1 MTRDKLMG
9 IGARVLFVLVK
20 PAALWAAVQL
30 DSDGG
35 GRLAQV
41 YLLGILALSLMG
53 TNAHRSFYKA
63 CFEDSELA
71 GPITKARRFNRYL
84 SDLSHQIFCV
94 ILILC
99 LSALV
104 FPNAFIEFIWVG
116 LIFALAE
123 KVSDEGIRFTQFK
136 LDNLNLL
143 IWATAKIS
151 ASGMAVAFAYVLD
164 LDIGLSFPIF
174 LLMFVVA
181 LARKEV
187 LLASALLLKG
197 LASGLKSFTKSVFE
211 LFRRDYGQIAW
222 VFTTMGLM
230 NIDKWTLQLSG
241 TESLPEYMLV
251 AQLAAAFLVAQT
263 IFVLA
268 PARSKLINKNPNKIP
283 SLQISSYLFATTAC
297 LFGCVVFA
305 VRYESSGESLLH
317 FPLFLVGV
325 FVLSAPY
332 LERLYWVAPD
342 RTRIGLDLMI
352 IGLFAFCILMAH
364 AFLGAWPSVS
374 NMLSLLVVFLVV
386 RLICVRALVTNHG
399 AN

>member
-1 MTRDKLMG
+1 MG

-41 YLLGILALSLMG
+41 YLLGVLALSLMG
-53 TNAHRSFYKA
+53 TNAHRSYYKA
-63 CFEDSELA
+63 CFEDKELV
-71 GPITKARRFNRYL
+71 GPVAKSRRFNRYL
-84 SDLSHQIFCV
+84 HDLGHQIFCV
-94 ILILC
+94 VWILC
-99 LSALV
+99 LSVLV
-104 FPNAFIEFIWVG
+104 FPDAFIEFIWVG

-136 LDNLNLL
+136 LDNWNLL
-143 IWATAKIS
+143 IWAIAKMS
-151 ASGMAVAFAYVLD
+151 ASAMAVAFSYLFD
-164 LDIGLSFPIF
+164 LDIGLSFPI
-174 LLMFVVA
+174 LLLLVVVV

-187 LLASALLLKG
+187 WIATVLLLKG
-197 LASGLKSFTKSVFE
+197 LTSGLKSFVTNVFA

-230 NIDKWTLQLSG
+230 NIDKWTLQISG

-268 PARSKLINKNPNKIP
+268 PVRSKLINKNPNKIP
-283 SLQISSYLFATTAC
+283 LLQISSYLFATTAC
-297 LFGCVVFA
+297 LFGFVVFA
-305 VRYESSGESLLH
+305 VSYGNSSESLLH

-325 FVLSAPY
+325 FVLTAPY

-342 RTRIGLDLMI
+342 RTRIGLDLVI

-364 AFLGAWPSVS
+364 AFIGAWPSVS
-374 NMLSLLVVFLVV
+374 NMLSLLVVILVV
-386 RLICVRALVTNHG
+386 RLICVRALVSNHG